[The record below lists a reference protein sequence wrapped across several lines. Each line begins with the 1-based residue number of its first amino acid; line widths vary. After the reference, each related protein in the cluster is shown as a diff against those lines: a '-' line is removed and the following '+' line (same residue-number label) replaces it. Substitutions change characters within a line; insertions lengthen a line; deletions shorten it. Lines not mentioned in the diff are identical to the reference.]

1 MFLYLCQENKK
12 NIMSKF
18 SLDYQIASKLFVEG
32 LKIKDFTIE
41 SAKEVCKNCVG
52 KIPIFEILENRPE
65 EILEILTE
73 IQKRNE
79 N

>member
-1 MFLYLCQENKK
+1 
-12 NIMSKF
+12 MSKF

-52 KIPIFEILENRPE
+52 KIQ
-65 EILEILTE
+65 ILTE